1 MKCNTNTEKNIL
13 IIKNMNKQSLNRKK
27 KEDDEFSSI
36 RNLSSRIFKHK
47 KKLVVNKKEKKG
59 KV

>member
-1 MKCNTNTEKNIL
+1 MLAINTEKNIL